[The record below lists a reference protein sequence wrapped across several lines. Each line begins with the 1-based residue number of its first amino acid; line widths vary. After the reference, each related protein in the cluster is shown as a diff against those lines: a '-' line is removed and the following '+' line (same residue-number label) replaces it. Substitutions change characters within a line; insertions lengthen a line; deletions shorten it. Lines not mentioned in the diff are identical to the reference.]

1 MTFIDDTGG
10 RHFVGECERGY
21 CVREV
26 LEGGY
31 ECEVLPYQL
40 CFDRKSRAEE
50 YLASLART
58 FGWKEDHLAAPETE
72 SRHHRGGRKH
82 GNHKEAEEMES
93 EQSLFGDR

>member
-26 LEGGY
+26 LAGGY
-31 ECEVLPYQL
+31 
-40 CFDRKSRAEE
+40 
-50 YLASLART
+50 
-58 FGWKEDHLAAPETE
+58 DHLAAPETE

-82 GNHKEAEEMES
+82 GSHHEAEEVEG
-93 EQSLFGDR
+93 EQSLFGDG